1 MKLLTNPLALA
12 ILFASIWSIP
22 ALAVDLKA
30 GAEKAENCAGC
41 HGGKGQSSN
50 PQVPNLAA
58 QHSAYLVN
66 QLTNFKSGAR
76 KNATMQAM
84 AANLSDDDIN
94 NIAGHFS
101 GLAAVKASG
110 DAALAK
116 SGKAKAGMCL
126 GCHGTD
132 ATGGGQVP
140 RLAGQQPEY
149 IVQQLK
155 SFKDGSRNGG
165 PMKAVAGN
173 LSDDDMK
180 EIAAY
185 LSGL

>member
-1 MKLLTNPLALA
+1 MKLLTNPLALV

-22 ALAVDLKA
+22 VLAADLKA

-41 HGGKGQSSN
+41 HGAKGQSSN
-50 PQVPNLAA
+50 PQVPNLA
-58 QHSAYLVN
+58 QQQTAYLVK
-66 QLTNFKSGAR
+66 QLSNFKSGER

-84 AANLSDDDIN
+84 AANLSEDDIN
-94 NIAGHFS
+94 NVAGHFS

-110 DAALAK
+110 DAALAAT
-116 SGKAKAGMCL
+116 GKTKAGMCL

-132 ATGGGQVP
+132 AAGGGQVP

-155 SFKDGSRNGG
+155 NFKDGSRIGG
-165 PMKAVAGN
+165 PMKAVASN